1 MGRPRTFDEAEV
13 VEAAADLF
21 ARRAYDGV
29 SVDDLVAHLGVHRN
43 SLYKV
48 FGSKRGLYLAALR
61 WYLEHRLRPLLAR
74 VRAAPDPA
82 GALRELATSP
92 DRGAELDLL
101 LLAMAERAPVD
112 PEAAGEV
119 AGALRDLD
127 AAVAPGPHATAGAG
141 GAARDPAYAPT
152 ATVLG
157 LRLCLR
163 AAAGSGGAPFDP
175 LPPSR
180 D

>member
-61 WYLEHRLRPLLAR
+61 WHLEHRLRPLPAR

-82 GALRELATSP
+82 GALRDPATSP
-92 DRGAELDLL
+92 D
-101 LLAMAERAPVD
+101 
-112 PEAAGEV
+112 
-119 AGALRDLD
+119 
-127 AAVAPGPHATAGAG
+127 
-141 GAARDPAYAPT
+141 
-152 ATVLG
+152 
-157 LRLCLR
+157 
-163 AAAGSGGAPFDP
+163 
-175 LPPSR
+175 
-180 D
+180 